1 MSSLLEAK
9 GLSDTIPETLRELSG
24 TMENG
29 INVIITEIIYSPKVF
44 IDSLI

>member
-9 GLSDTIPETLRELSG
+9 GLSDTIAETLRELSG

-29 INVIITEIIYSPKVF
+29 ISVIITEIIYSPKIF